1 MILFLSDHRRRT
13 IVSAQVIWRTP
24 VSATVPDV
32 RRHLPGRFVNHL
44 SNSKEF
50 KDGQNGAELNITMS
64 ESPRHSVRCF
74 HRTALP
80 HVLLSTRAFPFKIA
94 LSART
99 SRLVRIRTNV
109 YYHPTYILQDYL
121 FSATYL
127 NFPRLSGG

>member
-64 ESPRHSVRCF
+64 NRLTILFGVF
-74 HRTALP
+74 IGLP
-80 HVLLSTRAFPFKIA
+80 FLTFCYLRVLFR
-94 LSART
+94 
-99 SRLVRIRTNV
+99 SRLH
-109 YYHPTYILQDYL
+109 YP
-121 FSATYL
+121 
-127 NFPRLSGG
+127 PGPPG